1 GMPAVIV
8 GNVSLQA
15 NLDHDH
21 DELCCKAF
29 EEILESCLPC
39 VQSAFAEFARLGV
52 GEVHKVGVS
61 NGQYA
66 GRVPK
71 VKTLPKFAFGHID
84 CIQLEHS
91 FSLCSFEMSL
101 SSQAQF

>member
-1 GMPAVIV
+1 MPAVIV

-29 EEILESCLPC
+29 EEILESCLLC

-52 GEVHKVGVS
+52 GEVHKVGVTT
-61 NGQYA
+61 GQYP
-66 GRVPK
+66 GRSPK
-71 VKTLPKFAFGHID
+71 VKTSGNRLLPNLFAYSSSILPFYPP
-84 CIQLEHS
+84 ES
-91 FSLCSFEMSL
+91 KSLR
-101 SSQAQF
+101 

>member
-1 GMPAVIV
+1 MPAVIV

-71 VKTLPKFAFGHID
+71 VKTSRNSLLATLIAYSF
-84 CIQLEHS
+84 EHS